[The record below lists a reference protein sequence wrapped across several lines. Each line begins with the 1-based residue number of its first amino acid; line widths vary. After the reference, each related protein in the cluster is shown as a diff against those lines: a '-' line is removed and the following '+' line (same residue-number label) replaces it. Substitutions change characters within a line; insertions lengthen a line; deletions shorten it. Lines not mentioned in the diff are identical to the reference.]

1 MNFNT
6 LLNNYANLTVNQGVN
21 LKENDTLIINCPID
35 CANFGRQMA
44 EIAYK
49 KGAKDVVLRYND
61 EKFNRIRLLN
71 AKTEALEEVPEW
83 LAKSFN
89 DYARE
94 DVCVISI
101 YAEDPDAYKGVPT
114 EKIATNQRARAKA
127 IKTYYD
133 AMMISKIRWCVVS
146 VPTAPW
152 AKKIFPDVSEA
163 EAMEKLWEVIFSVVR
178 ANNENPVEAWGN
190 HVKSLK
196 KSLNYL
202 NTKKFKK
209 LHYTNSIGTDFILEL
224 PKEHIWLGGS
234 EESTNGTE
242 FNANIPTEEVFTL
255 PSRNS
260 ANGKVVSSKPLIYG
274 GNLINNFSL
283 TFKDGKVVDFTAEEG
298 YDALKDLL
306 TRDEGSSY
314 LGEVALVPFD
324 SPISNSNL
332 VFYNT
337 LFDENAACHLALGK
351 AYPTCY
357 EGASELN
364 DEELLAK
371 EINVSYEHEDF
382 MIGTKDLKIV
392 GTTFDGEEIELFVD
406 GNFANLF

>member
-1 MNFNT
+1 MDFNK

-21 LKENDTLIINCPID
+21 LKENDTLIINCPIY
-35 CANFGRQMA
+35 CADFGRAMA
-44 EIAYK
+44 EIAYD
-49 KGAKDVVLRYND
+49 KGAKDVIIKYND
-61 EKFNRIRLLN
+61 EKFNRIRLLK
-71 AKTEALEEVPEW
+71 APLSSLEEVPEW
-83 LAKSFN
+83 VAKSFN

-101 YAEDPDAYKGVPT
+101 YAEDPDCYKGVPT
-114 EKIATNQRARAKA
+114 EKISASQKARMQA

-133 AMMISKIRWCVVS
+133 AMMVNKMRWCVVS

-152 AKKIFPDVSEA
+152 AKKVFPGISEE
-163 EAMEKLWEVIFSVVR
+163 EAIEKLWKVIFNVVR
-178 ANNENPVEAWGN
+178 ADREEPVKAWGE
-190 HVKSLK
+190 HVDSLK
-196 KSLNYL
+196 KALNYL

-209 LHYTNSIGTDFILEL
+209 LHYTNSLGTDFTLEL
-224 PKEHIWLGGS
+224 PENHIWLGGS
-234 EESTNGTE
+234 EESTNGTV

-255 PSRNS
+255 PAKSS

-298 YDALKDLL
+298 YDALSDLL

-314 LGEVALVPFD
+314 LGEVALVPYN

-332 VFYNT
+332 TFYNT

-357 EGASELN
+357 EGASNLS
-364 DEELLAK
+364 DEELLALD
-371 EINVSYEHEDF
+371 INVSLEHEDF
-382 MIGTKDLKIV
+382 MIGTSDLSIV
-392 GTTFDGEEIELFVD
+392 GTTFKGEEIQIFKD
-406 GNFANLF
+406 GNFNSLF